1 MLPISFT
8 PSLDFDAPDIGCDVS
23 FFVLARIR
31 ESCLWLKAVVSK
43 PNECSK
49 FAEMTN
55 EVAVRCVPVMSR
67 IVAIALEG
75 LLGEKLSNLL
85 GFRVEGQALNVQRLC
100 LWLFLLCKFGIDFS
114 LCHCKKIDC
123 EWVFWIG
130 LASDDR
136 KQA

>member
-8 PSLDFDAPDIGCDVS
+8 PCLDLDAPDIGVDVS

-31 ESCLWLKAVVSK
+31 EGCLWLESVISK
-43 PNECSK
+43 PDESSK

-75 LLGEKLSNLL
+75 LLGEKRGCLL
-85 GFRVEGQALNVQRLC
+85 GFRVECQALYVQ
-100 LWLFLLCKFGIDFS
+100 
-114 LCHCKKIDC
+114 
-123 EWVFWIG
+123 
-130 LASDDR
+130 
-136 KQA
+136 